1 MIGDEQLL
9 PEEIASIPANLQAVE
24 EGHVEFVH
32 PDLAADALKELW
44 YSGWVWIAGGL
55 TLLVGVCLMS
65 AVLVSASPT
74 SQWVPLTAT
83 PIPPSLTTRWV
94 LATATPV
101 PPSSTSR
108 WIPPTATSVPPA
120 KPPEPTRPPV
130 ALVSPLPVRNCP
142 GPEVCITYPQMNDTL
157 RGIVPIRGTATRSN
171 FAYYKFE
178 YKPEGAGTWNFL
190 VRFDRPVTNG
200 VLMDWHT
207 TTVRPGVY
215 WLRLIVVDKTGNYWP
230 EFAELRVIVA
240 ENIQSTHA
248 RLLVSDFRAC
258 FLFYRDVLELPVTW
272 GEENGDYASYRVG
285 ETELALLQRQLMAD
299 AVGTAAKPAQAES
312 QDRVAMIFQ
321 VDDVDEV
328 YQRLR
333 DKGVVFINEPM
344 DCPDWGIRAAH
355 FRDPD
360 GNLLEIYTDLPP
372 EPEEDA

>member
-1 MIGDEQLL
+1 
-9 PEEIASIPANLQAVE
+9 
-24 EGHVEFVH
+24 
-32 PDLAADALKELW
+32 
-44 YSGWVWIAGGL
+44 
-55 TLLVGVCLMS
+55 
-65 AVLVSASPT
+65 
-74 SQWVPLTAT
+74 
-83 PIPPSLTTRWV
+83 
-94 LATATPV
+94 
-101 PPSSTSR
+101 
-108 WIPPTATSVPPA
+108 
-120 KPPEPTRPPV
+120 
-130 ALVSPLPVRNCP
+130 
-142 GPEVCITYPQMNDTL
+142 MNDTL
-157 RGIVPIRGTATRSN
+157 RGIVQIRGTATRPN

-190 VRFDRPVTNG
+190 VRFDRPVTTG
-200 VLMDWHT
+200 VLMDWYT

-285 ETELALLQRQLMAD
+285 ETELALFQRQLMAD

-312 QDRVAMIFQ
+312 QDRVALIFQ

-333 DKGVVFINEPM
+333 DKGVVFIDEPM
-344 DCPDWGIRAAH
+344 DCPDWGDWGIRAAH

-360 GNLLEIYTDLPP
+360 GNLLEIYTDLQP